1 MSRVSAVCPV
11 HETSQMGNHI
21 ALYSSFLLKSI
32 NRRIRE
38 ESVASCSLI
47 GNAMMRMLIQFFMNC
62 HRPSEP
68 LPTRS
73 LCRDLVGRCGLHT
86 WMITTA
92 CGFRFSCYIL
102 PSVEW
107 HLFLKTD
114 FSPWVS
120 HILICMLILL
130 FRNQTGMSRSRL

>member
-1 MSRVSAVCPV
+1 M

-47 GNAMMRMLIQFFMNC
+47 GNARMRMLIQFFINC
-62 HRPSEP
+62 NRPSEP

-73 LCRDLVGRCGLHT
+73 LCRDLVGRCGIHT
-86 WMITTA
+86 WIDYN
-92 CGFRFSCYIL
+92 CLRVSIL
-102 PSVEW
+102 VLYSTGVEW
-107 HLFLKTD
+107 HLFIKTD
-114 FSPWVS
+114 FWPWVS

-130 FRNQTGMSRSRL
+130 FRNQTPDESIEALT